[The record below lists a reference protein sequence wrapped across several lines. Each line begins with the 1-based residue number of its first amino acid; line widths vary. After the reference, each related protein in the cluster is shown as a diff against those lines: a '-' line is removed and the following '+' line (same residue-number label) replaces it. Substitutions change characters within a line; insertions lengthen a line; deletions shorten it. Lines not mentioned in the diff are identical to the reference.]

1 MLRRR
6 DALWSYDVSD
16 GVDIADDTSIDGMGG
31 KLEWWVTGDLAPG
44 TLAGYEQA
52 DEGVGRGPGGPP
64 HLRKAGWELF
74 DGIKTVAAHNAAG
87 HPAYLLG
94 ERRQFG
100 WWYYYPVVLAVK
112 TPLPFLALLFIG
124 LAVSLSKVNRAKAAY
139 WLPLAFSLGIFFVS
153 CFSHINIGVRHILPV
168 YLGFSVTAAVGAVWL
183 SRQSF
188 TARWALWID

>member
-64 HLRKAGWELF
+64 HLRKGRQRGSGAYQVGADL
-74 DGIKTVAAHNAAG
+74 DG
-87 HPAYLLG
+87 LG
-94 ERRQFG
+94 EFG
-100 WWYYYPVVLAVK
+100 FGVLPISEAK
-112 TPLPFLALLFIG
+112 
-124 LAVSLSKVNRAKAAY
+124 VSKAGEIVGVGRAGGERG
-139 WLPLAFSLGIFFVS
+139 W
-153 CFSHINIGVRHILPV
+153 H
-168 YLGFSVTAAVGAVWL
+168 SV
-183 SRQSF
+183 
-188 TARWALWID
+188 